1 MPSFLAGAC
10 VYFYFAFKYWG
21 IENPVETYEEIEERA
36 RDEII
41 ANGGS
46 LSHHHG
52 IGKVRDSS

>member
-1 MPSFLAGAC
+1 M
-10 VYFYFAFKYWG
+10 YFYFAFKYWG

-52 IGKVRDSS
+52 IGKV